1 MRISGLNKKIEV
13 QKKEIAADDI
23 GNRIESWAS
32 YHQGF
37 CRVDS
42 QMVHEKDG
50 VVTVIDDSKMTF
62 ILRWCQKLSK
72 MNAQNYRV
80 FFLGSIYNIIG
91 LDIMNFKNKNIKL
104 YCQRSERWA
113 RLK

>member
-1 MRISGLNKKIEV
+1 MKISGLNQKIEV
-13 QKKEIAADDI
+13 QEKEITADEV
-23 GNRIESWAS
+23 GNRIERWKV
-32 YHQGF
+32 YYQGF

-42 QMVHEKDG
+42 QLVHESNG
-50 VVTVIDDSKMTF
+50 VSTVIDDGKMIF

-91 LDIMNFKNKNIKL
+91 IDYMNFKYKTVKL
-104 YCQRSERWA
+104 HCQSSER
-113 RLK
+113 